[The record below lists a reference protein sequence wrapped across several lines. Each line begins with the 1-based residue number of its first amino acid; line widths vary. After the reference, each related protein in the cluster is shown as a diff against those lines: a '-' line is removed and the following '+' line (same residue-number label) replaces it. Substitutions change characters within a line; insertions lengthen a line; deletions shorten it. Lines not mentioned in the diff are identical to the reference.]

1 VEGVCVIDI
10 NPATVIFRRKG
21 ISPIAASRVFLI
33 TPWIWV
39 AWRSSLDSHSTG
51 CLELFSKV
59 FLLGLLG
66 IEK

>member
-1 VEGVCVIDI
+1 MEGVCVIDI

-39 AWRSSLDSHSTG
+39 AWRSAVE
-51 CLELFSKV
+51 LESD
-59 FLLGLLG
+59 FLCEHEFG
-66 IEK
+66 